1 MAEKSADAAKAP
13 ESEVIEVATKPK
25 FDWTSLNTLAVV
37 SLASAISGIG
47 SLIAIITGHIALA
60 QIKKSHENG
69 RTMAI
74 IGTSLGYASIAVW
87 VLMFIGGAILRI
99 GYGMDYGNMQ
109 FGGDFREGFGHMRF
123 GDND

>member
-13 ESEVIEVATKPK
+13 ESEVIEVTPKPK

-60 QIKKSHENG
+60 QIKKSKENG

-74 IGTSLGYASIAVW
+74 VGTTLGYASIAIW
-87 VLMFIGGAILRI
+87 VLMFIGGAILRLR
-99 GYGMDYGNMQ
+99 YGFDSEMGPMQDGFRNGMGHMQ
-109 FGGDFREGFGHMRF
+109 FGDDR
-123 GDND
+123 